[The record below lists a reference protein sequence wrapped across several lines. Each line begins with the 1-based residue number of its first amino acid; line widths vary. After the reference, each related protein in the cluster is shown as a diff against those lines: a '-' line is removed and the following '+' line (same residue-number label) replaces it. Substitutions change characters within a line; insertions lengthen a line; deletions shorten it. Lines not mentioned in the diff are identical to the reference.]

1 MWGSGKEHLA
11 KLLTVG
17 EEKGC
22 IGGLGE
28 ENKLLGISV
37 QSEVSVNQIRNSHRA
52 LDVRPGDLLDA
63 LARVE

>member
-1 MWGSGKEHLA
+1 MVIVGLGKEHLA

-28 ENKLLGISV
+28 ENKLLGI
-37 QSEVSVNQIRNSHRA
+37 
-52 LDVRPGDLLDA
+52 
-63 LARVE
+63 